1 MGQGVSFRAEG
12 RVVPWKDGG
21 AAKARLLRGSNVK
34 RRSLDLSL
42 VFEHPGTDIQCGRE
56 WSQEDRRWLLRGL
69 DPECNGPIWG

>member
-42 VFEHPGTDIQCGRE
+42 VFEHPGTDIQCF
-56 WSQEDRRWLLRGL
+56 
-69 DPECNGPIWG
+69 P